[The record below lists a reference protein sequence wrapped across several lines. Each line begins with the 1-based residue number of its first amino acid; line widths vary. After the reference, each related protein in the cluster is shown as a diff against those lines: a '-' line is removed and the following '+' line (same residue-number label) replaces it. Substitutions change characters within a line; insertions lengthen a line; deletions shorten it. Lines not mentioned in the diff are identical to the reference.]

1 MIKITTRGLY
11 FILAFAVLI
20 SLSLFW
26 VVNHNKKNSSPLI
39 QEITVYE
46 EIHKDEN
53 PVDLTSIIQRHLKTG
68 MTLDEVALF
77 FQGMGFQL
85 HKSYKDKSEYVA
97 DYRQDV
103 GPNTM
108 HIVRTYRFRLYFAD
122 DKLKKFDGSAY
133 TEGP

>member
-20 SLSLFW
+20 SLSLLW
-26 VVNHNKKNSSPLI
+26 VVNHSKKNSSPLI
-39 QEITVYE
+39 QEITAYE
-46 EIHKDEN
+46 ESHKDEN
-53 PVDLTSIIQRHLKTG
+53 PVDLTTIIQRHLKTD
-68 MTLDEVALF
+68 MTLDEVTLF
-77 FQGMGFQL
+77 FQKMGFQL
-85 HKSYKDKSEYVA
+85 HKSYKDKTEYVA
-97 DYRQDV
+97 DFRRGV

-108 HIVRTYRFRLYFAD
+108 NIVHTYRFRLYFAD